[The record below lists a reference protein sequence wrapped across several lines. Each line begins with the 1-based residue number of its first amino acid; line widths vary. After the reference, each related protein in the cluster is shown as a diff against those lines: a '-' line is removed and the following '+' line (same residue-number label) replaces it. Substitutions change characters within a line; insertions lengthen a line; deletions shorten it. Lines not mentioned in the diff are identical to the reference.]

1 MTITTIEATINA
13 QLADLK
19 SALNINI
26 LRGDDDRIKGCEF
39 AIIELNILLET
50 FEKQAKQKEE
60 DDNTLK
66 NEAFL
71 SA

>member
-13 QLADLK
+13 QLADLE
-19 SALNINI
+19 SALDINI

-50 FEKQAKQKEE
+50 FKKQAKQKEE
-60 DDNTLK
+60 DNNTLK
-66 NEAFL
+66 SEAFL

>member
-1 MTITTIEATINA
+1 MTITAIEATINA
-13 QLADLK
+13 QLADLE
-19 SALNINI
+19 SALDMNI

-50 FEKQAKQKEE
+50 FKKQAKQKEE
-60 DDNTLK
+60 DNNTLK

>member
-26 LRGDDDRIKGCEF
+26 LSGDDDRIKGCEF